1 MVRPCN
7 HAPHPLLQLS
17 YYIYSLCHLVFKT
30 PLYITLYKSSRPITN
45 PSKTVLF
52 TPSVLHNREP
62 KKGTVKLHRIDG
74 NEDTLHSQTK
84 EPRKQ
89 VLPPHQSIIYLIMPS
104 GMAGGAPITAPP
116 PATPR
121 LCRSMLASQPSR
133 TNTYTRTTTF
143 SRPYD
148 YERTHT
154 DPHTHTHTRNRTQFA
169 LHALTDPQVE
179 AAVLELA
186 VLLAQSQVLAAA
198 VHQDVRALPFVQVVL
213 GPQLGPVEARV
224 QAPHPRRRAD
234 EPVHQSARDTC
245 CQSHSES
252 ARSD

>member
-1 MVRPCN
+1 
-7 HAPHPLLQLS
+7 
-17 YYIYSLCHLVFKT
+17 
-30 PLYITLYKSSRPITN
+30 
-45 PSKTVLF
+45 
-52 TPSVLHNREP
+52 
-62 KKGTVKLHRIDG
+62 
-74 NEDTLHSQTK
+74 
-84 EPRKQ
+84 
-89 VLPPHQSIIYLIMPS
+89 MPS

-143 SRPYD
+143 SRPYG
-148 YERTHT
+148 YERARA
-154 DPHTHTHTRNRTQFA
+154 HTHARNRTQFA

>member
-143 SRPYD
+143 SRPYG
-148 YERTHT
+148 YERARA
-154 DPHTHTHTRNRTQFA
+154 HTHTHVIERNLHCMRLPIPRSKPRFLSSRYSWHRARCSQQQCTRMSGHSPSSRSYSA
-169 LHALTDPQVE
+169 LSLD
-179 AAVLELA
+179 
-186 VLLAQSQVLAAA
+186 
-198 VHQDVRALPFVQVVL
+198 R
-213 GPQLGPVEARV
+213 
-224 QAPHPRRRAD
+224 
-234 EPVHQSARDTC
+234 
-245 CQSHSES
+245 
-252 ARSD
+252 